1 MQRGRPE
8 PWRAAAITALA
19 GLAAAAL
26 AAPSA
31 ADPRDATRGG
41 GNARTAYVAR
51 ALAAVRSLGPAG
63 CAELDRAL
71 YDAARARCRADAGTP
86 AASCLIAAARAAC
99 TGAADRARCEAAA
112 DVIATNL
119 RGQTALVDDATRFR
133 LVRGSADYHTAL
145 AAELHRRYAA
155 LAAELVLAG
164 GAAAL
169 GDDARAIDELCAH
182 RDRAL
187 HACQAGD
194 AACVPSLPW
203 SRCVAALVWFVG
215 GGP

>member
-1 MQRGRPE
+1 M
-8 PWRAAAITALA
+8 
-19 GLAAAAL
+19 
-26 AAPSA
+26 
-31 ADPRDATRGG
+31 
-41 GNARTAYVAR
+41 AR
-51 ALAAVRSLGPAG
+51 ALAAVRGLGPAG
-63 CAELDRAL
+63 CAELDRTL
-71 YDAARARCRADAGTP
+71 YEAARARCRADAGAP
-86 AASCLIAAARAAC
+86 AASCLVDAARAAC
-99 TGAADRARCEAAA
+99 AGAADRARCEAAA

-133 LVRGSADYHTAL
+133 LVRGSADYRAAL

-164 GAAAL
+164 SAAGLDSAAGL
-169 GDDARAIDELCAH
+169 GDQGRAIDELCAH
-182 RDRAL
+182 RDRVL